1 MGILHDIIV
10 TLGSTP
16 LKFSFWLI
24 LIPSF
29 FVLISAIMSAK
40 SLGGELGVGLKKIA
54 AGTVSYVIL
63 YLTIIAKEY
72 FQYETM
78 SPEDLRL
85 FFLLV
90 NIFGSGML
98 IWGFYQIYRVSKRL
112 KLF

>member
-1 MGILHDIIV
+1 MESISALV
-10 TLGSTP
+10 YTLISTP
-16 LKFSFWLI
+16 LKLSFWLI

-29 FVLISAIMSAK
+29 FVLLSAIISAK
-40 SLGGELGVGLKKIA
+40 SLGGELGTGLKKIA

-78 SPEDLRL
+78 SESNLRL
-85 FFLLV
+85 FFLFV

-98 IWGFYQIYRVSKRL
+98 ISGFYQIYRVSKRL
-112 KLF
+112 RLF